1 MLSELWEREMDGEED
16 FAKKEDMG
24 GGK

>member
-1 MLSELWEREMDGEED
+1 MLSELREREMDGEED